1 MAKPHTFAYVHKYG
15 RGLLVPVLHHEV
27 GVHPHAK
34 AAVEKH
40 SPREEACRLPSMMTK
55 ATIMETMVLRKK
67 FYEAEE
73 CTLSPKH

>member
-1 MAKPHTFAYVHKYG
+1 
-15 RGLLVPVLHHEV
+15 
-27 GVHPHAK
+27 VHPHAK